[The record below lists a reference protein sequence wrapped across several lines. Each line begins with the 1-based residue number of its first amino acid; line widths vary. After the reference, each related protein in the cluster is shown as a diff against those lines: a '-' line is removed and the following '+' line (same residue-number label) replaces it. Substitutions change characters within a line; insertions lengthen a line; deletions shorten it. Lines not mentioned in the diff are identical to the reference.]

1 MNNTFNLSK
10 KFNGFGKKLYSK
22 GQGMTE
28 YLVILGLIAIASI
41 AVFAL
46 FGQTLKSQ
54 VAAMASEIGG
64 TSGAT
69 AQAAAATTGAAAVTN
84 STVKTDM
91 SNYTAGG
98 KSASG
103 GGGGGATPP
112 PAP

>member
-1 MNNTFNLSK
+1 MELKMKNTSYMSK
-10 KFNGFGKKLYSK
+10 KFVSFGRKIHAK

-64 TSGAT
+64 ASGGT
-69 AQAAAATTGAAAVTN
+69 AQAEAVVSGAKAVTN
-84 STVKTDM
+84 SKTKTDM
-91 SNYTAGG
+91 ANFT
-98 KSASG
+98 K
-103 GGGGGATPP
+103 GGADGLK
-112 PAP
+112 

>member
-1 MNNTFNLSK
+1 MNNTLNISK
-10 KFNGFGKKLYSK
+10 KFTGLGKRLYSK

-54 VAAMASEIGG
+54 VAAMANEIGG
-64 TSGAT
+64 TSGKTSQDA
-69 AQAAAATTGAAAVTN
+69 AKLSGAAAATNATT
-84 STVKTDM
+84 KTDM

-103 GGGGGATPP
+103 GAA
-112 PAP
+112 APGN

>member
-1 MNNTFNLSK
+1 MELKMKNTSYMSK
-10 KFNGFGKKLYSK
+10 KFVSFGRKIHAK

-64 TSGAT
+64 ASGGT
-69 AQAAAATTGAAAVTN
+69 AQAEAVVSGAKAVTN
-84 STVKTDM
+84 SKTKTDM
-91 SNYTAGG
+91 ANFTAGAKDG
-98 KSASG
+98 LK
-103 GGGGGATPP
+103 
-112 PAP
+112 